1 MGSVFACP
9 MYTFG
14 TALLL
19 GCVAIGALVGMLV
32 LLRRLRERE
41 ADPPVAAASEAAVPA
56 DSLVRQVRVGKL
68 HQQGQREYQ
77 QDTFG
82 LSDEKMIDS
91 HGLLAVVADGMG
103 GLAKSERVSIAAV
116 ETILDRFALSQ
127 GQGEADA
134 LLVSLAAAAQ
144 QRIDE
149 LLGSEELGK
158 SGSTLIMGLIR
169 NSFLYFLGIGDSR
182 ICLLRGGVLM
192 QLNREHIY
200 ANELALQ
207 AVNGELSAQ
216 DAFTDPQGGGLTS
229 YLGMARI
236 RSLDLPAQGLRLFPG
251 DKVVLMSDGVYNALE
266 EEELTALL
274 TDEPQATAERLRSAI
289 EAKQYSNQ
297 DNYTA
302 VILECL
308 SQESGE

>member
-9 MYTFG
+9 MYTLG
-14 TALLL
+14 TALFL
-19 GCVAIGALVGMLV
+19 GCVAIGALVGMLI
-32 LLRRLRERE
+32 LLRQLRLLRERE
-41 ADPPVAAASEAAVPA
+41 APSSAAPEPAAPGYG
-56 DSLVRQVRVGKL
+56 LVRQIRVGRL
-68 HQQGQREYQ
+68 HQQGRRDYQ

-82 LSDEKMIDS
+82 LSDEKMIDT

-103 GLAKSERVSIAAV
+103 GLAESERVSVAAV
-116 ETILDRFALSQ
+116 ETILDQFALSQ

-134 LLVSLAAAAQ
+134 LLVGLAAAAE
-144 QRIDE
+144 QRVNE
-149 LLGSEELGK
+149 LLGPEELGK
-158 SGSTLIMGLIR
+158 SGSTLTMGLIR
-169 NSFLYFLGIGDSR
+169 NSFLHFLGIGDSR
-182 ICLLRGGVLM
+182 ICLLRGGVLI

-200 ANELALQ
+200 SNELALR

-216 DAFTDPQGGGLTS
+216 DAFTDPLGGGLIS
-229 YLGMARI
+229 YLGMGRL
-236 RSLDLPAQGLRLFPG
+236 RSLDLPAQALRLFPG

-274 TDEPQATAERLRSAI
+274 SGEPQAAAERLCSAI
-289 EAKQYSNQ
+289 EAKQFSNQ

-308 SQESGE
+308 S